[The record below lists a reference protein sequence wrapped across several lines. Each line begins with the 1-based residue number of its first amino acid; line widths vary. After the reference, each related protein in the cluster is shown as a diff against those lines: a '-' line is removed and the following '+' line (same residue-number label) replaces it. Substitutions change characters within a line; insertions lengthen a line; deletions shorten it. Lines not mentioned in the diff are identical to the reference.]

1 MSPPGAHTSSAT
13 CSTLQVSSI
22 HTFAIVVGAVA
33 GPPLPAVEEPVPLGV
48 LLGALVVLD
57 AAVRVDVVGRVED
70 DVVVVDDDVEDGDV
84 VTVTSLLDVVCD
96 DWVVVTVTL
105 ASSAP
110 SALQADTPTART
122 GTAIHEMMLR
132 RMPTPLCRDPLPR
145 PVSSTPDPQDRR
157 KRCSPASSDRHL
169 RGHHPMTTCERSRF
183 RQHGRELG
191 ATVET

>member
-1 MSPPGAHTSSAT
+1 
-13 CSTLQVSSI
+13 VSSI
-22 HTFAIVVGAVA
+22 HNFAIVVGAVA